1 MDIDR
6 RELTQSVLLAV
17 TALAAGF
24 FAGLT
29 VASQFALNATAPL
42 TLPAWAGV
50 VEQLR
55 LAAAVI
61 TGLGLVALLAL
72 EWTTDS
78 VTQ

>member
-6 RELTQSVLLAV
+6 HELTQTVLLAV
-17 TALAAGF
+17 AVLAAGF

-29 VASQFALNATAPL
+29 VASQLALNATAPL

-55 LAAAVI
+55 LAAAAI
-61 TGLGLVALLAL
+61 AALGLVALLAL
-72 EWTTDS
+72 EWTAES